1 MIEVQN
7 RGGVER
13 SEGRRGFVLKAPAG
27 TGGGEKEKE
36 NWGRGGAPQT
46 SEFYRKC
53 SSRRCLLPV
62 KI

>member
-36 NWGRGGAPQT
+36 KLGPGGRAPNK
-46 SEFYRKC
+46 RI
-53 SSRRCLLPV
+53 LPKV
-62 KI
+62 FLA

>member
-36 NWGRGGAPQT
+36 NWGQGGAPQT
-46 SEFYRKC
+46 RDF
-53 SSRRCLLPV
+53 
-62 KI
+62 